1 MPGALWD
8 VQRGARNGCADPR
21 HGLVTG
27 NSFINSTPNPDT
39 GFPTTH
45 AFLWQDGKMTDIPTL
60 GGDLAG
66 DTALCANNRGQVA
79 GSSGLPGGLCCHPF
93 LWDHGVL
100 TDLGTLGGDF
110 GLMHWLNDAV

>member
-1 MPGALWD
+1 
-8 VQRGARNGCADPR
+8 
-21 HGLVTG
+21 
-27 NSFINSTPNPDT
+27 
-39 GFPTTH
+39 
-45 AFLWQDGKMTDIPTL
+45 MTDIPTL

-110 GLMHWLNDAV
+110 GLMHWLNDAGEVVGIAATPGDASFHATLWRNGVITDLGTLAGDCFSDTERSTLIIRS